1 MAEQT
6 KKQIFSNL
14 RHPAPAKGYSCPMP
28 SGISTWKRMRGN
40 PTIAMARMAATSP
53 ILLQGLALDSK
64 DDAPEAAVVYVQDYI
79 KPLVSKLIKDLLLA
93 LDFGYSAFEMIWGV
107 KQSYFVPLKIKYLD
121 PSMTVIEQDDNGK
134 YLGITQQEV
143 FLPEDATMLYTYNLE
158 GDNLYGNPRS
168 ENARL
173 AWSQWLDLVD
183 LEGVYIQRVTNIL
196 PMVSYPSDESFET
209 EDGEKVSAH
218 DAAVEI
224 VENLKSLNGVVIPQS
239 TMGKQAQALINA
251 GIDPAQLKP
260 WTLEFAEADGKHG
273 DELTEALRRKE
284 VQMCRAWLMP
294 ERAILEGVHGT
305 LAEAESQ
312 GIIGQNASQ
321 LVMNDILDVINKQ
334 LVAPALSY
342 NFGDQHADSVKF
354 SATQVKP
361 EMFKFLSDLVLKA
374 VDSPEKYNVL
384 QTIIDIDAVADLL
397 NLPKQEE
404 VL

>member
-1 MAEQT
+1 MSEKT
-6 KKQIFSNL
+6 KKQIFSSQ

-28 SGISTWKRMRGN
+28 SGICTWKRMRGN

-53 ILLQGLALDSK
+53 ILLQGLALEAK
-64 DDAPEAAVVYVQDYI
+64 NDAPEEAVVYVQNYI
-79 KPLVSKLIKDLLLA
+79 KPLISKFIKDLLLA
-93 LDFGYSAFEMIWGV
+93 LDFGYSAFEAIWGV
-107 KQSYFVPLKIKYLD
+107 KQSRFVPIKLKYLD
-121 PSMTVIEQDDNGK
+121 PSMTVLEQDDNGR
-134 YLGITQQEV
+134 YLGITQQDI
-143 FLPEDATMLYTYNLE
+143 FLPEDATILYTYNLE

-183 LEGVYIQRVTNIL
+183 LEGVYIQRVSNIL
-196 PMVSYPSDESFET
+196 PMVSFPSDESFET
-209 EDGEKVSAH
+209 EDGEKVSAYE
-218 DAAVEI
+218 AAVEI

-260 WTLEFAEADGKHG
+260 WTLDFAEVEGKHG
-273 DELTEALRRKE
+273 DELSEVIRRKE

-312 GIIGQNASQ
+312 GAIGQNASQ

-334 LVAPALSY
+334 LVAPALIY
-342 NFGDQHADSVKF
+342 NFGDQHAESVKF
-354 SATQVKP
+354 TATQVKP
-361 EMFKFLSDLVLKA
+361 EMFKFLSDLVLKSL
-374 VDSPEKYNVL
+374 DSPEKYNLL
-384 QTIIDIDAVADLL
+384 QTLIDIDAVADLL